1 MPYPI
6 RVLRDRISD
15 EMRAAMKAREQT
27 RVSTLRMLMA
37 AMKNTQVEK
46 GHELSDDEV
55 LEVVAREAKRR
66 RESMEAFEK
75 GGRAEL
81 VEKEGAELA
90 VLEAYLPEQLGED
103 ELGALVDEA
112 IAETGASSPKEM
124 GAVMKVVMGKV
135 KGRADGAEVNR
146 LIRQKLGIG

>member
-1 MPYPI
+1 M
-6 RVLRDRISD
+6 
-15 EMRAAMKAREQT
+15 
-27 RVSTLRMLMA
+27 
-37 AMKNTQVEK
+37 
-46 GHELSDDEV
+46 

-135 KGRADGAEVNR
+135 KGRADGAAVSAMVRAR
-146 LIRQKLGIG
+146 LGA

>member
-6 RVLRDRISD
+6 RVLRDRIAD

-37 AMKNTQVEK
+37 SMKNTQVEK

-75 GGRAEL
+75 GGRSEL

-90 VLEAYLPEQLGED
+90 VLEAYLPEQLGGD
-103 ELGALVDEA
+103 ERGALVDET
-112 IAETGASSPKEM
+112 IAETGADAPKEM
-124 GAVMKVVMGKV
+124 GA
-135 KGRADGAEVNR
+135 ATEVE
-146 LIRQKLGIG
+146 

>member
-55 LEVVAREAKRR
+55 VEVVAREAKRR

-135 KGRADGAEVNR
+135 KGRADGAAVSAMVRAR
-146 LIRQKLGIG
+146 LGA

>member
-1 MPYPI
+1 M
-6 RVLRDRISD
+6 LRDRIAE

-46 GHELSDDEV
+46 GHELDDDEV
-55 LEVVAREAKRR
+55 VDVIAREAKRR

-81 VEKEGAELA
+81 VQKESAELA
-90 VLEAYLPEQLGED
+90 VLEAYLPAKLGDD
-103 ELGALVDEA
+103 ELARLVDDA

-124 GAVMKVVMGKV
+124 GQVMKALMPKV
-135 KGRADGAEVNR
+135 KGRADGAAVSAAVRAR
-146 LIRQKLGIG
+146 LGG

>member
-1 MPYPI
+1 M
-6 RVLRDRISD
+6 LRDRIAD
-15 EMRAAMKAREQT
+15 DMRASMKAREQT

-46 GHELSDDEV
+46 GHELDDDEV
-55 LEVVAREAKRR
+55 VDVIAREAKRR

-90 VLEAYLPEQLGED
+90 VLETYLPERLSEE
-103 ELGALVDEA
+103 ELAALVDEA
-112 IAETGASSPKEM
+112 IAETGATSPKEM
-124 GAVMKVVMGKV
+124 GQVMKAVMPKV
-135 KGRADGAEVNR
+135 KGRADGSAVSAVVRAR
-146 LIRQKLGIG
+146 LGA